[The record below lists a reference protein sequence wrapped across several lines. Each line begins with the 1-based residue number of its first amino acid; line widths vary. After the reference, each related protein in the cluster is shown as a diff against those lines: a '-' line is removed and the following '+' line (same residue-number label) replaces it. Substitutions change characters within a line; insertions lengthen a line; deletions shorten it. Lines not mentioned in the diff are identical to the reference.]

1 MITNDEPSEAA
12 FILLTIEIGSK
23 EKIIDALKNKSEVK
37 AVHQLY
43 GVYDII
49 ARMESDTM
57 LNLKD
62 AISRIRRL
70 REVRSVQT
78 MIVTHA
84 HAVKGE

>member
-1 MITNDEPSEAA
+1 MIANDEPSEAA
-12 FILLTIEIGSK
+12 FVLITIEIGSK
-23 EKIIDALKNKSEVK
+23 EKIMDALKDKSQVK
-37 AVHQLY
+37 AVHRLY

-49 ARMESDTM
+49 ARVESDTM

-62 AISRIRRL
+62 AISRIRQL

-84 HAVKGE
+84 HAVKGK